1 MTAPTLFNFHGNNV
15 RVVMRGES
23 PWFVATDICAALGYQ
38 NPSKA
43 VADHLDD
50 DERSHEQLDRS
61 RMGSPAVVINES
73 GLYALVLRSRKPE
86 ARKFA
91 KWVTSEVL
99 PSIRKT
105 GGYGTAETLSSKA
118 YEMVLLVM
126 SAIQA
131 ELFKLL
137 AGGNFDFERDGV
149 ALSFRREMV
158 PFEHSK
164 LVPVVKK
171 TDRYTLLMTP
181 TELAERIKKGDYPI
195 ADYEVGELAEA
206 CGQYLKGYTRGK
218 YESRIEATRAKHQ
231 SELALMPS

>member
-1 MTAPTLFNFHGNNV
+1 MTAITQFDFGAHSI
-15 RVVMRGES
+15 RVVMRGEAA
-23 PWFVATDICAALGYQ
+23 WFVASDICKALGYA
-38 NPSKA
+38 NPRDA
-43 VADHLDD
+43 VASHLDD
-50 DERSHEQLDRS
+50 DEKGVANSDTLG
-61 RMGSPAVVINES
+61 GSQSMTIINES

-91 KWVTSEVL
+91 KWVTSQVL

-126 SAIQA
+126 SAIQP

-231 SELALMPS
+231 RELALMPG